1 MILPAHSSQ
10 DLFWFGKSDQRYKKR
25 RISLFA
31 GVKVWKITYSSLH
44 LRRFRTGTAGGLCVP
59 YFVPGFVIKWLFMIG
74 STQIRTLI
82 EDKVAGDG
90 YFVVDV
96 EVKPSN
102 RIVVLL
108 DGDQGIA
115 IEYCVGI
122 SRMIEQELDR
132 ETEDFEL
139 EVSSPGIGQ
148 PFKVHRQFVKN
159 VGRTVEVVAKSGMK
173 YRGELTTVTET
184 GFVVK
189 EEKMVKP
196 EGKKKKE
203 LQVYEHTFN
212 FEDVKSVKEELKF

>member
-1 MILPAHSSQ
+1 
-10 DLFWFGKSDQRYKKR
+10 
-25 RISLFA
+25 
-31 GVKVWKITYSSLH
+31 
-44 LRRFRTGTAGGLCVP
+44 
-59 YFVPGFVIKWLFMIG
+59 MIG
-74 STQIRTLI
+74 TTQVRTLI

-108 DGDQGIA
+108 DGDQGSP

-122 SRMIEQELDR
+122 SRLIEQSLDR
-132 ETEDFEL
+132 ETEDYEL